1 MAETF
6 FQKLVKS
13 KGKTPECDIAP
24 PKVVKVPKKKP
35 KAQKPVE

>member
-6 FQKLVKS
+6 FQKLAKY

-24 PKVVKVPKKKP
+24 PEVVKVPKKKP
-35 KAQKPVE
+35 KAKKPVE